1 MENERIKNMKNFNLV
16 LFLTLLLSLN
26 VSMAFSEN
34 SPTPGIK
41 VNNLDGPVSLSPN
54 NPISLTVSMDQ
65 EGVSENADWW
75 LGVNSPFGLLY
86 LDIYTGLW
94 NEGFSYS
101 YKGPLFNFSPVEI
114 LNLPGLPPGT
124 YIFYFG
130 VDLNMNGQLDI
141 DRLYFDQAVVNVQSA
156 GDMTGNIIGAITI
169 DDNLVVERNTILTLD
184 GTTINGNVFVRS
196 GARLYTYG
204 ANIIGNIQAQDAM
217 LVELK
222 QQTSVDGDVQGEGTQ
237 SMRVLEDSRVEGNIQ
252 IKETNASA
260 DQYVLF
266 VDSSRVSG
274 DVQAEKSSGRLQ
286 VENSRI
292 NGNLQF
298 VENYSGPYM
307 ITNNFI
313 DGDLQFF
320 KNNGEG
326 TITDNRVGGN
336 LQSKENTPQPTFRN
350 NSVDGDTEIE

>member
-1 MENERIKNMKNFNLV
+1 MENERIENMKNFNLV

-34 SPTPGIK
+34 SPIPGIK
-41 VNNLDGPVSLSPN
+41 VNNSDGPISLSTD
-54 NPISLTVSMDQ
+54 NPISLTVSMER

-101 YKGPLFNFSPVEI
+101 YQGPLFNFSPVEI
-114 LNLPGLPPGT
+114 LNLPSLPPGT

-141 DRLYFDQAVVNVQSA
+141 DPLYFDQAVVNVQSP

-169 DDNLVVERNTILTLD
+169 DDNLVVERNTILTLN

-204 ANIIGNIQAQDAM
+204 ANILGNIQAQDAM

-237 SMRVLEDSRVEGNIQ
+237 SMRVLENSRVEGNIQ
-252 IKETNASA
+252 IKEANASA

-266 VDSSRVSG
+266 VDSSRVNG

-286 VENSRI
+286 VKNSRI

-298 VENYSGPYM
+298 VENYTGPYM
-307 ITNNFI
+307 ITKNVI

-320 KNNGEG
+320 KNKGEG
-326 TITDNRVGGN
+326 AITDNRVGGN
-336 LQSKENTPQPTFRN
+336 LQSKENTPQPTVKN